1 VKAKCLFAFVGVSVF
16 AIIPLLSAATYSEG
30 APGFT
35 RISAPVSIP
44 AEMSGHTMFV
54 DVMVN
59 GQGPFHM
66 LVDTGCSVTLVSPE
80 LAAAAKAVVPEPDDD
95 QCYGQNGLGDLTSV
109 RRLLLESIVLGG
121 ARFEGV
127 TACVSDTFDLL
138 SKVSGRRVDGVL
150 GFPLFAD
157 LFVGFDFPHRRL
169 LLSDR
174 WPEAIPQIRAELPV
188 VEHADVPFVLVRVQ
202 GQPME
207 AMIDTGS
214 NKGLQLPS
222 GMAPTMN
229 WKDQPRPG
237 SLVAVIGEVGRDWI
251 GRLAGTL
258 RLGKLRQAEPATCV
272 SSGPPSIGVGLL
284 ENFCV
289 VFHQSENRVWLCSDD
304 TKPIPSPVEYS
315 IGLSLVLDLG
325 GWRVAGI
332 IPGSP
337 AEGAHLNTGQLVTR
351 IEGRP
356 SRDWTRDQIQQ
367 WIDSHNAVALAV
379 ADASGEHNI
388 SLRVWSLV
396 P

>member
-1 VKAKCLFAFVGVSVF
+1 
-16 AIIPLLSAATYSEG
+16 
-30 APGFT
+30 
-35 RISAPVSIP
+35 
-44 AEMSGHTMFV
+44 
-54 DVMVN
+54 
-59 GQGPFHM
+59 
-66 LVDTGCSVTLVSPE
+66 
-80 LAAAAKAVVPEPDDD
+80 
-95 QCYGQNGLGDLTSV
+95 
-109 RRLLLESIVLGG
+109 
-121 ARFEGV
+121 
-127 TACVSDTFDLL
+127 
-138 SKVSGRRVDGVL
+138 
-150 GFPLFAD
+150 
-157 LFVGFDFPHRRL
+157 
-169 LLSDR
+169 
-174 WPEAIPQIRAELPV
+174 
-188 VEHADVPFVLVRVQ
+188 
-202 GQPME
+202 
-207 AMIDTGS
+207 
-214 NKGLQLPS
+214 
-222 GMAPTMN
+222 
-229 WKDQPRPG
+229 
-237 SLVAVIGEVGRDWI
+237 
-251 GRLAGTL
+251 
-258 RLGKLRQAEPATCV
+258 
-272 SSGPPSIGVGLL
+272 VGLL